1 MPDCDSKVYLVD
13 TSFFIF
19 RAYHALPPLTTAE
32 GLPTQVIHGVASMFE
47 RLIRT
52 EKPEYLAAVFDT
64 ARKTFRTQIY
74 PQYKANREEPEE
86 DLKVQFPYVRKLMRA
101 MSIFQLEREG
111 FEADDLLATLAKRFA
126 AAGCRVVIVTGDKD
140 LMQCV
145 SERVSLLDPGKGVRV
160 GERQVREK
168 FGVGPGQVAD
178 VLGLMGD
185 ASDNFPGVRG
195 VGPKTAA
202 TLISHFG
209 SLEALLGD
217 SEAIETLEIR
227 GAKGIRKK
235 IEEGADMARL
245 CRRLATVA
253 DDVDVEAE
261 LQDLAVRPA
270 DASAIRAL
278 SQELELRRLPE
289 RLGVAPQPAGPRG
302 QVGGSVRVAA
312 GSAPEAVPP
321 GSGQADLGLA
331 SPSASGS
338 WRKLRGKEVRF
349 LYADDGVGE
358 SLCLAAG
365 RSQAV
370 VVGRAAIE
378 EALRGLASRGVSLVG
393 YDLKTVIRDFD
404 VDAGDEGLDLGV
416 ASYVVDPGAGSHRAD
431 DLCRRY
437 LGEEPV
443 AAPTTTVQVKAAL
456 EQVDRLATALGAEL
470 AAREQLGLYRGLEH
484 PLIAVLARI
493 EAAGVL
499 VDTALL
505 AAMSKDLE
513 SRMRA
518 LVTKIYAAAG
528 HEFNILSPLQL
539 RRVLFEELGLPTKG
553 IKKTKTGPSTDSET
567 LQALAPLN
575 PLPELV
581 LSYRGLAKLKST
593 YIDALPRVVDQDS
606 RIHTTLHQTVTAT
619 GRLSSSDPNL
629 QNIPVRSA
637 EGRMIRE
644 AFVAPDGC
652 VLVSAD
658 YNQIE
663 LRVLAHLSAD
673 EALIDAFERGEDIHS
688 KTAREV
694 FEGDTEVSPEMRRQ
708 AKVINFGIIYGMGAG
723 RLSRELGISRTQA
736 SEYIE
741 RYFDRYPGVRRFYAE
756 TLERARVD
764 GFVSTLLGRRRY
776 LPDLDSKHGGRRQ
789 LAERVATNT
798 PIQGSAADII
808 KAAMVSLANALRRQL
823 PEVRMVLQIHD
834 ELLLECPKRQKK
846 QAFEL
851 TRAAMEEAAEL
862 RVPIVVDINSGS
874 NWAEAH

>member
-1 MPDCDSKVYLVD
+1 
-13 TSFFIF
+13 
-19 RAYHALPPLTTAE
+19 
-32 GLPTQVIHGVASMFE
+32 
-47 RLIRT
+47 
-52 EKPEYLAAVFDT
+52 
-64 ARKTFRTQIY
+64 
-74 PQYKANREEPEE
+74 
-86 DLKVQFPYVRKLMRA
+86 
-101 MSIFQLEREG
+101 
-111 FEADDLLATLAKRFA
+111 
-126 AAGCRVVIVTGDKD
+126 
-140 LMQCV
+140 V

-302 QVGGSVRVAA
+302 QVGGSVRAAA

-404 VDAGDEGLDLGV
+404 VDAGD
-416 ASYVVDPGAGSHRAD
+416 
-431 DLCRRY
+431 
-437 LGEEPV
+437 
-443 AAPTTTVQVKAAL
+443 
-456 EQVDRLATALGAEL
+456 
-470 AAREQLGLYRGLEH
+470 
-484 PLIAVLARI
+484 
-493 EAAGVL
+493 
-499 VDTALL
+499 
-505 AAMSKDLE
+505 
-513 SRMRA
+513 
-518 LVTKIYAAAG
+518 
-528 HEFNILSPLQL
+528 
-539 RRVLFEELGLPTKG
+539 
-553 IKKTKTGPSTDSET
+553 
-567 LQALAPLN
+567 
-575 PLPELV
+575 
-581 LSYRGLAKLKST
+581 
-593 YIDALPRVVDQDS
+593 
-606 RIHTTLHQTVTAT
+606 
-619 GRLSSSDPNL
+619 
-629 QNIPVRSA
+629 
-637 EGRMIRE
+637 
-644 AFVAPDGC
+644 
-652 VLVSAD
+652 
-658 YNQIE
+658 
-663 LRVLAHLSAD
+663 
-673 EALIDAFERGEDIHS
+673 
-688 KTAREV
+688 
-694 FEGDTEVSPEMRRQ
+694 
-708 AKVINFGIIYGMGAG
+708 
-723 RLSRELGISRTQA
+723 
-736 SEYIE
+736 
-741 RYFDRYPGVRRFYAE
+741 
-756 TLERARVD
+756 
-764 GFVSTLLGRRRY
+764 
-776 LPDLDSKHGGRRQ
+776 
-789 LAERVATNT
+789 
-798 PIQGSAADII
+798 
-808 KAAMVSLANALRRQL
+808 
-823 PEVRMVLQIHD
+823 
-834 ELLLECPKRQKK
+834 
-846 QAFEL
+846 
-851 TRAAMEEAAEL
+851 
-862 RVPIVVDINSGS
+862 
-874 NWAEAH
+874 